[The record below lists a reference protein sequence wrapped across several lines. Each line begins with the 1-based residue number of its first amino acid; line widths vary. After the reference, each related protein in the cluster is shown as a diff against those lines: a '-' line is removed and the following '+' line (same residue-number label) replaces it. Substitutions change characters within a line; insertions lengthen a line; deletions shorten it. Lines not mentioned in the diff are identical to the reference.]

1 MLLQLA
7 RLVKH
12 ILAGNENMPCVCA
25 IIQQL
30 KSVGGKKK
38 CFCFLNAF
46 SFEEGKEAT
55 AAFAGR
61 SHVRV
66 RLRDAR
72 AV

>member
-1 MLLQLA
+1 
-7 RLVKH
+7 
-12 ILAGNENMPCVCA
+12 MPCVCA

-46 SFEEGKEAT
+46 GFEEGKEAT